1 MGWQDLWRNPGIARE
16 WLNRPPAPEVVE
28 MADRLEAEGRRNVLD
43 IGCGVGRH
51 VLYLAARGFAVVG
64 TDSAPTA
71 VEQCQAN
78 LAKAGLEAV
87 LVQVEMTEM
96 WFEEESFD
104 GAVSANVIHHARRA
118 TMERIIDTVTRKLS
132 ARGYFALIM
141 PTPEHFD
148 CGKGEEIEPG
158 TWVDPNHREGPVP
171 HHFCTQEE
179 IYDLLHDYEI
189 ISLRKE
195 DSLVERG
202 LRSHWHVLAR
212 RH

>member
-1 MGWQDLWRNPGIARE
+1 MGWQDLWQNPEIARE

-28 MADRLEAEGRRNVLD
+28 MADRLEAESRRNILD

-51 VLYLAARGFAVVG
+51 VLYLAARGFAVIG

-71 VEQCQAN
+71 IAQCQAN

-87 LVQVEMTEM
+87 LMQVEMTEM
-96 WFEEESFD
+96 WFEDGRFD

-118 TMERIIDTVTRKLS
+118 TMEQIIDTVTRKLS

-148 CGKGEEIEPG
+148 CGKGEEVEPG

-171 HHFCTQEE
+171 HHFCTQDEVH
-179 IYDLLHDYEI
+179 DLLHDYEV

-212 RH
+212 RL